1 MKENLQDRKILPETH
16 QLWQQVKDYLL
27 ERMKEL
33 VEAIIEA
40 ERTHY
45 IESQGGRRNG
55 YWSRSLES
63 HLGKIEGLKIGRVR
77 EGGFILRFCVPM
89 HEEQLNLMS

>member
-1 MKENLQDRKILPETH
+1 MKENPQTKRILPETH
-16 QLWQQVKDYLL
+16 PLWQQVKDYLL

-45 IESQGGRRNG
+45 IETQGGEKERI
-55 YWSRSLES
+55 LE
-63 HLGKIEGLKIGRVR
+63 
-77 EGGFILRFCVPM
+77 P
-89 HEEQLNLMS
+89 